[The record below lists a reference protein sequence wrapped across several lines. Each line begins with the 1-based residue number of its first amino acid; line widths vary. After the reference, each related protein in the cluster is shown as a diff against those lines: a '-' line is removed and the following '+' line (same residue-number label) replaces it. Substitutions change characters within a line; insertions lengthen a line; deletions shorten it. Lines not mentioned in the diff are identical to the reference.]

1 MKKLCV
7 ILIIAVIT
15 LLSSKSMAQ
24 SEFSS
29 VLIGVGVVT
38 KNLEKSLDFYLNVI
52 GMTKVGEFDVNEEF
66 GKSSGLSNAVAFH
79 VDVLKIEDSPSSN
92 VWKLA
97 SFKKKV
103 PHQASEYIEDATG
116 MQYITLNVKQMKPFV
131 ERIQKHGHS
140 FLGDTPILMADG
152 KRSFA
157 LVQAPEGTII
167 ELIGPME

>member
-1 MKKLCV
+1 MKT
-7 ILIIAVIT
+7 ITRAVLVLALFYSAT
-15 LLSSKSMAQ
+15 LMAQ
-24 SEFSS
+24 DEFSS
-29 VLIGVGVVT
+29 PMIGVGVVCPDIQA
-38 KNLEKSLDFYLNVI
+38 SLDFYLEVI